1 MEKEFRVKCVALL
14 QSVYMTCTILAES
27 EEEARKK
34 MENMGSDYLNQ
45 DKLLDE
51 LARYDVYIEDI
62 EDIEIRQVGI

>member
-1 MEKEFRVKCVALL
+1 MEKEFRVHCVALL
-14 QSVYMTCTILAES
+14 QSTRMTCTILAES

-34 MENMGSDYLNQ
+34 MEYMGSDYLNQ

-62 EDIEIRQVGI
+62 EDIEIRQVGD

>member
-14 QSVYMTCTILAES
+14 QSTRMTCTILAES
-27 EEEARKK
+27 EEEALKK
-34 MENMGSDYLNQ
+34 MEYMGSDYLNQ

-51 LARYDVYIEDI
+51 LARYDVYIESI